1 MNLVLATG
9 IFPPDIGGPATYVA
23 GLAPELCKR
32 GFGVEV
38 VTYGE
43 ASSDEVMFSVARVS
57 RNQSLPQRYGS
68 YFVSVRKALA
78 RADLAYIQDP
88 VSVGL
93 PATLAALS
101 RRKPTVLKVVGDL
114 AWEIGRADG
123 IVDDD
128 VDDFQT
134 KRYGT
139 LVESM
144 RKAQRFVARR
154 AGAVITPSHYLK
166 NLVIGW
172 GVPSERVHV
181 IENGARPKPET
192 RLTREDAR
200 ARLELDGDPILIS
213 AGRLVPWKGYEHII
227 DSMPAILRDHPRA
240 RLLIAGSGPCETA
253 LLERVQKLKLDDAV
267 QLLGARAPTDLAM
280 YLCASDVFV
289 LVSTY
294 EGFSHLLLEA
304 MQSELP
310 VVASR
315 CGGNPELV
323 GDADSGLLVSPDPRG
338 AEAAIRKLLAD
349 PSLRAR
355 LGARGK
361 RRVEDFT
368 WEKMVARTAQLLQD
382 AWNNA
387 R

>member
-1 MNLVLATG
+1 M
-9 IFPPDIGGPATYVA
+9 
-23 GLAPELCKR
+23 
-32 GFGVEV
+32 
-38 VTYGE
+38 
-43 ASSDEVMFSVARVS
+43 
-57 RNQSLPQRYGS
+57 
-68 YFVSVRKALA
+68 
-78 RADLAYIQDP
+78 
-88 VSVGL
+88 
-93 PATLAALS
+93 
-101 RRKPTVLKVVGDL
+101 LKVVGDL
-114 AWEIGRADG
+114 AWEISRADG

-240 RLLIAGSGPCETA
+240 RLLIVGSGPCETA
-253 LLERVQKLKLDDAV
+253 LRERVQKLELDDAV
-267 QLLGARAPTDLAM
+267 QLLGARAPTELAM
-280 YLCASDVFV
+280 HLRASDVFV

-323 GDADSGLLVSPDPRG
+323 GDADSGLLVSPDPR
-338 AEAAIRKLLAD
+338 EAKPPSESFSPIRRCENASAQEANDAWKISRGRRWSRIRHNFFKTPGTTHGSLRCSFRWSRDFRQLLASGAHRFGLSRMLEQPQD
-349 PSLRAR
+349 ALGDSVLVSRRYEKAR
-355 LGARGK
+355 LLVLDELGDAADIGRNHGKPARHRLPHDTPQPFGQ
-361 RRVEDFT
+361 RRQHEQSS
-368 WEKMVARTAQLLQD
+368 TAILFSKIG
-382 AWNNA
+382 